1 MDTLDLLTGR
11 PARLT
16 VLDYGL
22 FRVHSGPRDIGIC
35 GYLVQTDA
43 EEAVLI
49 DGGFPAKYTV
59 DAQAASAEDSLG
71 DFGVVLHC
79 GPENTP
85 EAQLALLGVTPDDLT
100 LNILSHSHIDHLGAL
115 TLAPHAPMLISAAE
129 HALPKPL
136 YWTGG
141 QPLDW
146 PDREMIEIA
155 GDCQIGPG
163 FTVLSAPGHAPGQ
176 LAFLIE
182 LPSGPILLTS
192 DAISRPAEIRERFDT
207 APDPETARASAQRL
221 MQIAET
227 HDARILYG
235 HDPAQWPELRK
246 APDSYN

>member
-11 PARLT
+11 PTRLT

-22 FRVHSGPRDIGIC
+22 FRVHSGPREIGIC
-35 GYLVQTDA
+35 GYLVQTDTG
-43 EEAVLI
+43 EAVLI

-59 DAQAASAEDSLG
+59 DARAASAEDSLG
-71 DFGVVLHC
+71 DFGVALHC
-79 GPENTP
+79 EPENTP
-85 EAQLALLGVTPDDLT
+85 EAQLALMGVAPEALT
-100 LNILSHSHIDHLGAL
+100 LTILSHSHIDHLGAL

-129 HALPKPL
+129 RALPRPL

-146 PDREMIEIA
+146 PDRRMIEVA
-155 GDCQIGPG
+155 VDTLIGPG
-163 FTVLSAPGHAPGQ
+163 FTVLEAPGHAPGQ
-176 LAFLIE
+176 LAFLVE

-192 DAISRPAEIRERFDT
+192 DAISRPAEIREGFDT
-207 APDPETARASAQRL
+207 APDPETAQASAERL

-227 HDARILYG
+227 WDARIIYG

-246 APDSYN
+246 APEGYT